1 MLLSLIRSV
10 AALILGLTVF
20 AGFCLWLVLNQVSG
34 KFLDPAVYAAAL
46 VSVDAYP
53 RIYSDLLA
61 GPAGQGWAR
70 DLLGE
75 GLPVADADLIALMQ
89 DVAPPEYLQGQM
101 EGNLQ
106 RTAAY
111 FREETEPLQLYLELA
126 EPFDRM
132 TPAAL
137 NYLDRRIDQLEVV
150 EPELLSNP
158 FSGEDYA
165 RALGESL
172 DSLIFRQSLP
182 ETLPSIRILPEPL
195 RPAAFDRVM
204 SQLPDYLALSPES
217 RADLAAAAPE
227 LRGQFIAGNTRSFLK
242 IATRV
247 IAKPVLE
254 QEIAAALAESGLD
267 DQRRLPLLP
276 LLAAAMS
283 YPSARELSAE
293 LDRLR
298 PELNHFLHRGRL
310 MSLAVVLLGT
320 ALLGL
325 LYLPNPARGLR
336 WPGITW
342 LLSGLAAF
350 GLGGLA
356 AAVLPGAAAE
366 GIRGWLSSDAAISPA
381 AVNLLADLAQELAA
395 GLLAGIGKGGLALA
409 LLGAVLLALAY
420 ALERRR
426 KRSAGSGS

>member
-10 AALILGLTVF
+10 AALILALAVF
-20 AGFCLWLVLNQVSG
+20 AGFGLWLILSQVSG
-34 KFLDPAVYAAAL
+34 KLLDPEVYADAL

-53 RIYSDLLA
+53 RLYSDLLA
-61 GPAGQGWAR
+61 GPAGQRWAR

-89 DVAPPEYLQGQM
+89 EIAPPEYLQGQV

-106 RTAAY
+106 RAAAY
-111 FREETEPLQLYLELA
+111 FREETDGPELYLELA
-126 EPFDRM
+126 EPLDRL

-150 EPELLSNP
+150 EPELLSHP
-158 FSGEDYA
+158 FSGADYA

-172 DSLIFRQSLP
+172 NDLIFRQSVP
-182 ETLPSIRILPEPL
+182 ETLPSIRIFPETL
-195 RPAAFDRVM
+195 RPAAFDLVM
-204 SQLPDYLALSPES
+204 SRLPDYLPLPPES

-227 LRGQFIAGNTRSFLK
+227 LRAQFTAGNTRPFLK
-242 IATRV
+242 AAARA

-254 QEIAAALAESGLD
+254 WEIAAALAGSGLD
-267 DQRRLPLLP
+267 DQSRLPLLP
-276 LLAAAMS
+276 MLAAATG
-283 YPSARELSAE
+283 YPTAGELSAD

-298 PELNHFLHRGRL
+298 PELNHFRHRGRL
-310 MSLAVVLLGT
+310 ISLAVVLLGT
-320 ALLGL
+320 ALLGF
-325 LYLPNPARGLR
+325 LYLPNLARGLR

-350 GLGGLA
+350 GLGWLA
-356 AAVLPGAAAE
+356 ASVLPGAAAE
-366 GIRGWLSSDAAISPA
+366 GIRQWLASDAAVSPA

-395 GLLAGIGKGGLALA
+395 GLLAGIGNGGLALA

-420 ALERRR
+420 ALERWR
-426 KRSAGSGS
+426 KRAAGSVG

>member
-10 AALILGLTVF
+10 AALILALAVF
-20 AGFCLWLVLNQVSG
+20 AGFCLWMILNQVSG

-46 VSVDAYP
+46 MAADAYP
-53 RIYSDLLA
+53 RLYSDLLA

-89 DVAPPEYLQGQM
+89 DVAPPQYLQGQV
-101 EGNLQ
+101 EGNLH
-106 RTAAY
+106 RAAAY
-111 FREETEPLQLYLELA
+111 FRAETDGLELYLELA
-126 EPFDRM
+126 EPMARI

-150 EPELLSNP
+150 EPELLSHP
-158 FSGEDYA
+158 FTGADYA

-172 DSLIFRQSLP
+172 NGLIFRQSVP
-182 ETLPSIRILPEPL
+182 ETIPSIQILPELL

-204 SQLPDYLALSPES
+204 SRLPDYLPLPPES
-217 RADLAAAAPE
+217 RVNLVAAVPE
-227 LRGQFIAGNTRSFLK
+227 LRAQFMAGNTRPFLK
-242 IATRV
+242 AAARA

-254 QEIAAALAESGLD
+254 REIAAALAESDLD
-267 DQRRLPLLP
+267 DQSRLPLLP
-276 LLAAAMS
+276 LLAAATG
-283 YPSARELSAE
+283 YPTAGELSVE

-298 PELNHFLHRGRL
+298 QDFNRFLNRGQL
-310 MSLAVVLLGT
+310 ISLTVVLLGT
-320 ALLGL
+320 ALLGM
-325 LYLPNPARGLR
+325 LYLPAWPRCLR

-350 GLGGLA
+350 GLGWLA
-356 AAVLPGAAAE
+356 ASVLPGAAAE
-366 GIRGWLSSDAAISPA
+366 GIRGWLASDAAISPA

-395 GLLAGIGKGGLALA
+395 GLLAGIGNGGLALA
-409 LLGAVLLALAY
+409 LLGAVLLALGY

-426 KRSAGSGS
+426 KRTAGWGG

>member
-10 AALILGLTVF
+10 AALILGLAVF
-20 AGFCLWLVLNQVSG
+20 AGFCLWLILSQVSG

-53 RIYSDLLA
+53 RIYSDLLT
-61 GPAGQGWAR
+61 GPAGEGWAR

-89 DVAPPEYLQGQM
+89 ETAPPAYLQGQA

-106 RTAAY
+106 RAAAY
-111 FREETEPLQLYLELA
+111 FRGETEPLDLYLELA
-126 EPFDRM
+126 EPLDRM
-132 TPAAL
+132 TPAVL
-137 NYLDRRIDQLEVV
+137 NYLDRRIDRLEVV
-150 EPELLSNP
+150 EPELLSHP
-158 FSGEDYA
+158 FTGADYA

-172 DSLIFRQSLP
+172 NGLIFQQSIP

-195 RPAAFDRVM
+195 RPAAFALVM
-204 SQLPDYLALSPES
+204 SQLPDYLALPPES

-227 LRGQFIAGNTRSFLK
+227 LRTQFIAGNTRPFLK
-242 IATRV
+242 AAARV

-254 QEIAAALAESGLD
+254 QEIAAALVGSGLD
-267 DQRRLPLLP
+267 DQRRLPLLS
-276 LLAAAMS
+276 LLAAAMG
-283 YPSARELSAE
+283 YPTAEELSAE

-298 PELNHFLHRGRL
+298 SELNYFRHRGRYI
-310 MSLAVVLLGT
+310 SLGLAILGT

-325 LYLPNPARGLR
+325 LYLPAWPRGLR

-350 GLGGLA
+350 GLGWLA
-356 AAVLPGAAAE
+356 ASVLPGAAAE
-366 GIRGWLSSDAAISPA
+366 GIRRLSASDAAISPA
-381 AVNLLADLAQELAA
+381 AVNLLSDLAQELAA

-420 ALERRR
+420 VRERRR
-426 KRSAGSGS
+426 KRAAALGG

>member
-10 AALILGLTVF
+10 AALILALAVF

-34 KFLDPAVYAAAL
+34 KLLDPAVYADALAAA
-46 VSVDAYP
+46 DAYP
-53 RIYSDLLA
+53 RLYSDLLA
-61 GPAGQGWAR
+61 GPAGQRWAR

-75 GLPVADADLIALMQ
+75 GLPVADANLIALMQ
-89 DVAPPEYLQGQM
+89 EIAPPEYLQGQV
-101 EGNLQ
+101 EGNLH
-106 RTAAY
+106 RAAAY
-111 FREETEPLQLYLELA
+111 FREETEPLDLYLELA
-126 EPFDRM
+126 EPLARM

-158 FSGEDYA
+158 LTGADYA

-172 DSLIFRQSLP
+172 NGLIFRQSIP

-195 RPAAFDRVM
+195 RPAAFDLVM
-204 SQLPDYLALSPES
+204 SQLPDYLALPPPA

-227 LRGQFIAGNTRSFLK
+227 LRAQFTAGNTRPFLK
-242 IATRV
+242 AATRA

-254 QEIAAALAESGLD
+254 RELAAALATAGLD
-267 DQRRLPLLP
+267 DQSRLPLLP
-276 LLAAAMS
+276 LLAAVMG
-283 YPSARELSAE
+283 YPSAGELSAE

-298 PELNHFLHRGRL
+298 QDFNRFLNRGRL
-310 MSLAVVLLGT
+310 ISLAVVLLGT

-325 LYLPNPARGLR
+325 LYLPNLARCLR

-350 GLGGLA
+350 GLGWLA
-356 AAVLPGAAAE
+356 TSALPGAAAE
-366 GIRGWLSSDAAISPA
+366 GLRRLLESDAAVSPA

-395 GLLAGIGKGGLALA
+395 GLLAGIGNGGLALA
-409 LLGAVLLALAY
+409 LLGAVLLTLAY
-420 ALERRR
+420 VLERRR
-426 KRSAGSGS
+426 KRAADSGG